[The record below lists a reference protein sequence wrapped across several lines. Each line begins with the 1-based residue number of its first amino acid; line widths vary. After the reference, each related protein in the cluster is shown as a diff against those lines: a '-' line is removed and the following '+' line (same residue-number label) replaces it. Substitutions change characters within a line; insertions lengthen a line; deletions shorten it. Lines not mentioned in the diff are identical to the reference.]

1 MLRRGMHLCP
11 RLPSCVAQ
19 QSGPYSI
26 IENHAPSDA
35 YRISHKN
42 HESLQKKECWENETG
57 IKFVTIRKST
67 TQWWFLI
74 VTELLSCTNRASK
87 ISLNSAVQMSNKN
100 SHSQPFI
107 LHFRKKTSTKFYL
120 LFTTTF
126 SERYGRFIV
135 DSSQR
140 RALDWKLIHTH
151 KVLLNL
157 QQLLK
162 DRSVH
167 QRTTTNEITKKT
179 GSWK

>member
-26 IENHAPSDA
+26 MANHAPSDA
-35 YRISHKN
+35 CRISHKN
-42 HESLQKKECWENETG
+42 HESLQKKECWENEMG

-100 SHSQPFI
+100 SHGQPFI
-107 LHFRKKTSTKFYL
+107 LHFRRKHRPNSIY
-120 LFTTTF
+120 
-126 SERYGRFIV
+126 
-135 DSSQR
+135 SSQLPFR
-140 RALDWKLIHTH
+140 RGMDGSSWIH
-151 KVLLNL
+151 
-157 QQLLK
+157 LK
-162 DRSVH
+162 
-167 QRTTTNEITKKT
+167 EEPWT
-179 GSWK
+179 GSSYIRIRCC